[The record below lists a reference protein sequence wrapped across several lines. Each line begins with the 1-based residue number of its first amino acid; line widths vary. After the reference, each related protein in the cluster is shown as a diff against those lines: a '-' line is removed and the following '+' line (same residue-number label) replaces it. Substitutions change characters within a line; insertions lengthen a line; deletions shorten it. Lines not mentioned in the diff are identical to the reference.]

1 MDNSLL
7 NTINL
12 GIIRFNYNIKEY
24 KIEYDQYKKILFL
37 YINYLI
43 NNSYYP
49 FITEK
54 DIVLQILYK
63 KSNKNLYNQ
72 LIEYYFINNNNYYD
86 NDKTIID
93 NLNKFKINFYKLIR
107 YN

>member
-1 MDNSLL
+1 MENTLL

-12 GIIRFNYNIKEY
+12 GVIRFNYNNKEY
-24 KIEYDQYKKILFL
+24 KIEFDQYKKILFL

-43 NNSYYP
+43 HNSYYP

-54 DIVLQILYK
+54 DIVLQVLYK

-72 LIEYYFINNNNYYD
+72 LITYYFIETNNYYND
-86 NDKTIID
+86 NKTIID
-93 NLNKFKINFYKLIR
+93 NLNKFKITFYKLIR
-107 YN
+107 